1 MRTVDIIAKKR
12 DGKELTHAEIAFFI
26 DGFTRGEIPDY
37 QAAAWLMAV
46 LWRGMTDRETVDL
59 TLTMARSGEILDL
72 SDIGPMIVD
81 KHSTG
86 GVGDKTTIAIGPL
99 VTASGLPMAKM
110 SGRGLEFS
118 GGTLDKLESIPGY
131 KVPLTREEFLEQV
144 RRVGLAV
151 AGQTGDL
158 VPADGKLYALRDVTA
173 TVESI
178 PLIASSIMSKK
189 IASGA
194 NAIVLDVKV
203 GRGAFMH
210 TEADAVELAEKMVA
224 IGQGVGRQVTAVV
237 SDMSQPLGQAVGNA
251 LEVEEAIATLRGEGP
266 ADFTEHCMVIAAHL
280 LVLGGKAQDTEEAR
294 VILRNLIDSG
304 AALEQF
310 RRWIEAQGG
319 DPAVADDPKIMPQA
333 NLVRDVPAPRSGMVA
348 GIDAMEV
355 GLTAV
360 ALGAGR
366 EKKGDPIDHSVGIV
380 FGPKIGDRV
389 EAGERLLAIHAA
401 DEDSFELA
409 RRRLLAAY
417 TWSDQPVEPPPLF
430 HQVINGDLTIP
441 LEPEF
446 Q

>member
-1 MRTVDIIAKKR
+1 MRAVDIIARKR
-12 DGKELTHAEIAFFI
+12 DGQALARAEIAFFI
-26 DGFTRGEIPDY
+26 DGFTHGDIPDY

-46 LWRGMTDRETVDL
+46 VWRGMTDRETTDL
-59 TLTMARSGEILDL
+59 TLIMAHSGEMLDL

-86 GVGDKTTIAIGPL
+86 GVGDKTTIAVGPM
-99 VTASGLPMAKM
+99 VTATGLPMAKM
-110 SGRGLEFS
+110 SGRSLEFS

-131 KVPLTREEFLEQV
+131 KVPLSREEFLHQV
-144 RRVGLAV
+144 RQVGLAV

-178 PLIASSIMSKK
+178 PLIASSVMSKK

-203 GRGAFMH
+203 GRGAFMR
-210 TEADAVELAEKMVA
+210 TEADAVELAKKMVA
-224 IGQGVGRQVTAVV
+224 IGQGVGRKVSAVV

-251 LEVEEAIATLRGEGP
+251 LEVEEAIATLRGAGP
-266 ADFTEHCMVIAAHL
+266 ADLTEHCMVIGAHL
-280 LVLGGKAQDTEEAR
+280 LVLGGKARDTAEAR
-294 VILRNLIDSG
+294 VILGNLVESG
-304 AALEQF
+304 AAMEQF

-319 DPAVADDPKIMPQA
+319 DPSVADNPRIMPQA
-333 NLVRDVPAPRSGMVA
+333 NLVRDVPAPRSGVIG

-360 ALGAGR
+360 MLGAGR

-380 FGPKIGDRV
+380 FGPKVADEV
-389 EAGERLLAIHAA
+389 EAGERLFTLHAA
-401 DEDSFELA
+401 DEDSLA
-409 RRRLLAAY
+409 AARQRLLDAY
-417 TWSDQPVEPPPLF
+417 TWRDQLVEPPPLV
-430 HQVINGDLTIP
+430 HQVITADA
-441 LEPEF
+441 EP

>member
-1 MRTVDIIAKKR
+1 MRAIDIIAKKR
-12 DGKELTHAEIAFFI
+12 DGQELTHDEIAFFI
-26 DGFTRGEIPDY
+26 DGFTRGDIPDY

-46 LWRGMTDRETVDL
+46 VWRGMTDKETTDL

-86 GVGDKTTIAIGPL
+86 GVGDKTTIAIGPM
-99 VTASGLPMAKM
+99 VTATGLPMAKM
-110 SGRGLEFS
+110 SGRALEFS

-131 KVPLTREEFLEQV
+131 KVPLTREEFLRQV
-144 RRVGLAV
+144 RQVGLAV

-210 TEADAVELAEKMVA
+210 TEAEAVELAEKMVA
-224 IGQGVGRQVTAVV
+224 IGRGVGRQVTAVV

-266 ADFTEHCMVIAAHL
+266 ADFTEHCMIIAAHL

-294 VILRNLIDSG
+294 TILHDLIESG

-319 DPAVADDPKIMPQA
+319 APSVADDPTIMPQA
-333 NLVRDVPAPRSGMVA
+333 KVVRDVPAPRSGVIA

-360 ALGAGR
+360 LLGAGR

-380 FGPKIGDRV
+380 FGPKVGDRV
-389 EAGERLLAIHAA
+389 QAGERLFALHAA
-401 DEDSFELA
+401 DEDTFEAA

-417 TWSDQPVEPPPLF
+417 SWSDEPVEPPPLV
-430 HQVINGDLTIP
+430 HRVVQ
-441 LEPEF
+441 
-446 Q
+446 

>member
-1 MRTVDIIAKKR
+1 MRAVDIIAKKR
-12 DGKELTHAEIAFFI
+12 DGQALTREEITFFI
-26 DGFTRGEIPDY
+26 DGFTRGDIPDY

-46 LWRGMTDRETVDL
+46 VWRGMTDRETTDL
-59 TLTMARSGEILDL
+59 TLIMAHSGDMLDL
-72 SDIGPMIVD
+72 SDIGPVIVD

-86 GVGDKTTIAIGPL
+86 GVGDKTTIAIGPM

-144 RRVGLAV
+144 RKVGLAV

-178 PLIASSIMSKK
+178 PLIASSVMSKK

-210 TEADAVELAEKMVA
+210 TEAEAVELARKMVA
-224 IGQGVGRQVTAVV
+224 IGQGVGRKVSAVV
-237 SDMSQPLGQAVGNA
+237 SDMSQPLGRAVGNA
-251 LEVEEAIATLRGEGP
+251 LEVEEAIATLRGAGP

-280 LVLGGKAQDTEEAR
+280 LVLGGKARNTGEAR
-294 VILRNLIDSG
+294 VMLGNLVESG

-319 DPAVADDPKIMPQA
+319 DPSVADNPRIMPQA
-333 NLVRDVPAPRSGMVA
+333 NLVRDVPAPRAGVIA

-360 ALGAGR
+360 LMGAGR

-380 FGPKIGDRV
+380 FGPKVGDAV
-389 EAGERLLAIHAA
+389 KAGERLLTLHAA
-401 DEDSFELA
+401 DEDSLTAA
-409 RRRLLAAY
+409 RQRLLNAY
-417 TWSDQPVEPPPLF
+417 TWSDQPVEPPPLV
-430 HQVINGDLTIP
+430 HRVITAP
-441 LEPEF
+441 L